1 MFKKLLVTS
10 LIILSMVLSFTV
22 VPALADDELYNAVT
36 VSKVLAAT
44 NLSQLQAKGAILM
57 DSASGTVIM
66 EQNSNQ
72 KLPIASVTKVMTM
85 LLIMESIES
94 GKIRYEDYVT
104 VSAHAVSMGGSQLYL
119 DQKESK
125 KYTVKDMLKG
135 IAIHSS
141 NDATVAM
148 AEMVAGSEGAF
159 VAAMNDKA
167 RELGLKDSN
176 FLDCTG
182 LTDDGHY
189 SSAYDMAVIAR
200 ELINKY
206 PQILEYTSIKRD
218 KFGEGVRT
226 KPMDLDNTNRLLG
239 KYDGMLGLKTGFTN
253 KAGHNLVGVAK
264 KNGLQ
269 LISVVLGESNSDTR
283 WAETIKLLDHG
294 FANYETTVVNKK
306 SEEAGEAKVLK
317 GLSTTVKG
325 IYADDVTV
333 LLKKGDKAKIVR
345 EIVWQDG
352 ITAPIKAG
360 QKLGEAVLKV
370 DEKEVG
376 KAEIIAESDVQKASF
391 IRLFFRMVLE
401 WFGLGRK

>member
-66 EQNSNQ
+66 EQNSSQ

>member
-10 LIILSMVLSFTV
+10 LIILSMVLSFTA

-57 DSASGTVIM
+57 DSASGTVIL

-72 KLPIASVTKVMTM
+72 RLPIASVTKVMTM

-167 RELGLKDSN
+167 KELGLKDSN

-294 FANYETTVVNKK
+294 FANYETTVVNQKN
-306 SEEAGEAKVLK
+306 EEAGEVKVLK

-370 DEKEVG
+370 DEKEIG

-391 IRLFFRMVLE
+391 IRLFFRMVME

>member
-85 LLIMESIES
+85 LLVMESIES

-159 VAAMNDKA
+159 VTAMNDKA
-167 RELGLKDSN
+167 KELGLKDSN

-306 SEEAGEAKVLK
+306 SEEAGEVKVLK
-317 GLSTTVKG
+317 GLATTVKG

-352 ITAPIKAG
+352 ITAPVKAG

-370 DEKEVG
+370 DEKEIG

-391 IRLFFRMVLE
+391 IRLFFRMVME

>member
-306 SEEAGEAKVLK
+306 SEEAGEVKVLK

-325 IYADDVTV
+325 IYADDVTI
-333 LLKKGDKAKIVR
+333 LLKKGDKTKIVR

-352 ITAPIKAG
+352 ITAPIQAG

-376 KAEIIAESDVQKASF
+376 KAEIIAENDVQKASF